1 MAIVKKLLVP
11 IYPGAT
17 LAPLQSVINSLQL
30 PFVTST
36 VRASDDQTLTINF
49 DSGIT
54 WKYTR
59 SSEDWNRYLN
69 NSITVLGQTY
79 GTNAIHTMNTTGESA
94 TVTICAS
101 PTLLYIKIYTPWRE
115 RYLIGFYQKI
125 NDTLALSNVGINVT
139 LSALGVRSSETSA
152 VYELPAILNYS
163 AGTNR
168 IQYMNHSPVMS
179 GGIKY
184 YDLEDIYSCT
194 TVASDAVLTFGGDN
208 YYAVDTHLLI
218 PLDPEQSNG

>member
-17 LAPLQSVINSLQL
+17 LAPLQSVIDSLQL
-30 PFVTST
+30 PFITST
-36 VRASDDQTLTINF
+36 ERASDDQTLTINF

-59 SSEDWNRYLN
+59 DSEDWNRYLR

-79 GTNAIHTMNTTGESA
+79 GSSWIHTFNTTGQSA

-101 PTLLYIKIYTPWRE
+101 PTLFYIKIYTDD
-115 RYLIGFYQKI
+115 RYLVGFYQKI
-125 NDTLALSNVGINVT
+125 NDTLALSNVGRSST
-139 LSALGVRSSETSA
+139 LSNLGVRSSDTSA
-152 VYELPAILNYS
+152 VYEIPAILNYS

-194 TVASDAVLTFGGDN
+194 TVASDSVLTFSGDN

-218 PLDPEQSNG
+218 PIDPEQSNG

>member
-17 LAPLQSVINSLQL
+17 LVPLQSVIDSLQL
-30 PFVTST
+30 PFITST
-36 VRASDDQTLTINF
+36 VRAANDQTLTVNF

-54 WKYTR
+54 WTYTR
-59 SSEDWNRYLN
+59 SSEDWNRYLD

-79 GTNAIHTMNTTGESA
+79 GTPAIHTMNTTGESA

-101 PTLLYIKIYTPWRE
+101 PTLLYIKIYTSWRE
-115 RYLIGFYQKI
+115 RYLVGFYQKI
-125 NDTLALSNVGINVT
+125 DDTLALSNVGCTTT
-139 LSALGVRSSETSA
+139 LSALGVRASDTSA
-152 VYELPAILNYS
+152 AYEIPAILNYS

-168 IQYMNHSPVMS
+168 IQYMSHSPVMS
-179 GGIKY
+179 GGVKY

-194 TVASDAVLTFGGDN
+194 TVAADTVLTFSGDN

-218 PLDPEQSNG
+218 PIDLEQSNG

>member
-17 LAPLQSVINSLQL
+17 FAPLQSVIDSLQL
-30 PFVTST
+30 PFITST
-36 VRASDDQTLTINF
+36 ERASDDQTLTINF
-49 DSGIT
+49 DSGISWT
-54 WKYTR
+54 YER
-59 SSEDWNRYLN
+59 RSEDWNRYLG

-79 GTNAIHTMNTTGESA
+79 YTPDIHTMNTTGESA

-101 PTLLYIKIYTPWRE
+101 PTLLYIKIYTSWRAL
-115 RYLIGFYQKI
+115 YLVGFYQKL
-125 NDTLALSNVGINVT
+125 NDTLALSNVGWTTT
-139 LSALGVRSSETSA
+139 LSALGVRSSDTSA
-152 VYELPAILNYS
+152 VYGIPAILNYS

-194 TVASDAVLTFGGDN
+194 TVASDRVLTFSGDN

-218 PLDPEQSNG
+218 PIDPEQSNG